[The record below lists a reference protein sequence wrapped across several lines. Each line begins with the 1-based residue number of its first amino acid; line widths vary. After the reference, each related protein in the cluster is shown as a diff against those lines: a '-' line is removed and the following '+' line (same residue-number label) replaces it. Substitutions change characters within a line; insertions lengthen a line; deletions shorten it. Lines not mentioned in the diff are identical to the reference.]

1 MENRES
7 SQDSSQIEAA
17 MSVVTNNV
25 GTIEKNDKGHYGE
38 FTNYLGIKEALKP
51 HLKDEELSVNESG
64 CAVHTELAGTILTF
78 ARIVTKVSHK
88 PSGQW
93 MTQTFDGPQL
103 HGGIQQLASDI
114 TMAKRYN
121 ITLMF
126 DLVYAVDVADTDGDA
141 LGDPLGAFNPE
152 KELLYVE
159 LLAELN
165 NTKSTAELGR
175 LFDSDQT
182 KAKLKE
188 LDKISRAKVSRVTS
202 EIQMI
207 KDKEVENAPRKK
219 AKSAPRKSS

>member
-7 SQDSSQIEAA
+7 SQDSSLIEAA
-17 MSVVTNNV
+17 MSVVANNV
-25 GTIEKNDKGHYGE
+25 GTIETNDKAQYGD

-51 HLKDEELSVNESG
+51 HLKNAELSVNESG

-126 DLVYAVDVADTDGDA
+126 DLVYAVDVADTHGDA
-141 LGDPLGAFNPE
+141 PGDPLAGFDAE
-152 KELLYVE
+152 RELHY
-159 LLAELN
+159 AGIISELN

-175 LFDSDQT
+175 LWESENY
-182 KAKLKE
+182 KAKLKG
-188 LDKISRAKVSRVTS
+188 LDKISQAKAARVAT

-207 KDKEVENAPRKK
+207 KDKEIQNAPRKK

>member
-7 SQDSSQIEAA
+7 SQDSSLIEAA
-17 MSVVTNNV
+17 MSVVANNV
-25 GTIEKNDKGHYGE
+25 GTIETNDKAQYGD
-38 FTNYLGIKEALKP
+38 FTNYLGIKGALNP
-51 HLKDEELSVNESG
+51 HLKAQHLSVNESG

-78 ARIVTKVSHK
+78 ARIVTKVSHQ

-126 DLVYAVDVADTDGDA
+126 DLVYAVDVADTHGDA
-141 LGDPLGAFNPE
+141 PGDPLGAFNPE